1 MYNYFFLSNLF
12 LMQHNNN
19 NNNNNNNKSYSKRI
33 LGRFGK
39 QVELIGYGFN
49 VIRILKNKM

>member
-1 MYNYFFLSNLF
+1 
-12 LMQHNNN
+12 MQHNNNN